1 MWTILELFLQTLRHS
16 EMSNVS
22 FIIIIL
28 PSFKNVPTQQ
38 YSSKLDLA
46 FSFIAAIL
54 SFDSVW

>member
-22 FIIIIL
+22 FIIIL